1 MTEYLGQLLL
11 MSMEKLQ
18 EIRGKKSSSAKPAN
32 HYSLRTSLSTVSV
45 TFSLFKYNEL
55 QIKTHTQIPK

>member
-1 MTEYLGQLLL
+1 
-11 MSMEKLQ
+11 MEKLQ